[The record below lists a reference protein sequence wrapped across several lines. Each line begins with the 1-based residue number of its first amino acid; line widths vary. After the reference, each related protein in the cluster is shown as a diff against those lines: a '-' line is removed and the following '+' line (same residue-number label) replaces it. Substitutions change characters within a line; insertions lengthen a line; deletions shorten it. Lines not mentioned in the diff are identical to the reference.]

1 MSVAPRA
8 AAILAA
14 IGLLTALTSPAV
26 GLFATL
32 VLAGAVAADA
42 LAVRRAPEVVR
53 RVRSHLA
60 RGVTTPLHVE
70 ASPPGPGSVRLR
82 QPAPAAL
89 AIEPR
94 EGVGRLE
101 AAVTPRR
108 RGRHTL
114 GPVALRG
121 EGPLGLGR
129 WRHEGAG
136 EQEVTVYPDVPAA
149 RRLALAVR
157 QGRFR
162 AAGRLT
168 RGPLGLGTEFESIR
182 DYEPDDDI
190 RQVNWRASERMQRPM
205 SNQYRVEQD
214 REVMLLIDAGRLMA
228 SPLGDR
234 TRLDVAVDA
243 AVAVALVA
251 DVVGDRAGTLAFD
264 RQVRRQLA
272 PRRGGG
278 HGAIRALLDL
288 EPRAEEPD
296 YELAFRSVEGAKR
309 SLMLIFCDLLEETA
323 ARPLVDAVPVLSRRH
338 GAELHRRQL
347 HGGAPARLGDRG
359 SRAAHTRRLAA
370 VREDEPQQVADRS
383 VLDRQADDRPDEA
396 AVEDRQRGA
405 AEAEQ
410 DAAGDGQERHLDVV
424 GVDLAGQGGLLAR
437 RQVAGAA
444 RFGRALELPRHDP
457 ERRRR
462 VVERPDGGERERHE
476 EQREAEAQQQRA
488 LAHAL
493 PVAGGQEGPQRATPR
508 LGGVHA
514 LTRVGDEPLEPA
526 GHLLAGEQPSRQR
539 QIGRRGAVA
548 APEPQQRLGA
558 EALGPGAGLA
568 DERRELLPP
577 RRPIPCEAINI
588 HRQER
593 V

>member
-8 AAILAA
+8 AAVLAA
-14 IGLLTALTSPAV
+14 IGVLTALTSPAV
-26 GLFATL
+26 GLFAAL
-32 VLAGAVAADA
+32 VLAGAVLADA
-42 LAVRRAPEVVR
+42 LAVRRRPEVVR

-60 RGVTTPLHVE
+60 RGVPTPLRVE
-70 ASPPGPGSVRLR
+70 TNERVRMR

-89 AIEPR
+89 DIEPR

-101 AAVTPRR
+101 ATVTPQR

-114 GPVALRG
+114 QPVALRS

-129 WRHEGAG
+129 WRHAGGG
-136 EQEVTVYPDVPAA
+136 EQEITVYPDVPSA
-149 RRLALAVR
+149 RRLALAVQ

-190 RQVNWRASERMQRPM
+190 RQVNWRATERMQRPM

-228 SPLGDR
+228 SPLGER

-251 DVVGDRAGTLAFD
+251 DVLGDRAGTLAFD

-272 PRRGGG
+272 PRRAGG
-278 HGAIRALLDL
+278 HAVVRALLDL

-338 GAELHRRQL
+338 AVTVASVRDPDLDSVLATPPDDRHALGAQAVALDVLGARTRVAHMLRRAGAQVVEAPPTGCRPAASPPTCGRRQ
-347 HGGAPARLGDRG
+347 G
-359 SRAAHTRRLAA
+359 AAH
-370 VREDEPQQVADRS
+370 D
-383 VLDRQADDRPDEA
+383 
-396 AVEDRQRGA
+396 
-405 AEAEQ
+405 
-410 DAAGDGQERHLDVV
+410 
-424 GVDLAGQGGLLAR
+424 
-437 RQVAGAA
+437 
-444 RFGRALELPRHDP
+444 
-457 ERRRR
+457 
-462 VVERPDGGERERHE
+462 
-476 EQREAEAQQQRA
+476 
-488 LAHAL
+488 
-493 PVAGGQEGPQRATPR
+493 RAT
-508 LGGVHA
+508 A
-514 LTRVGDEPLEPA
+514 
-526 GHLLAGEQPSRQR
+526 
-539 QIGRRGAVA
+539 A
-548 APEPQQRLGA
+548 APSTR
-558 EALGPGAGLA
+558 
-568 DERRELLPP
+568 P
-577 RRPIPCEAINI
+577 RRPRRPPGRRAAAAGAG
-588 HRQER
+588 
-593 V
+593 

>member
-8 AAILAA
+8 AAVLAGIA
-14 IGLLTALTSPAV
+14 LLTAVTSVAV
-26 GLFATL
+26 GLLAAL
-32 VLAGAVAADA
+32 LLAGAVLADA

-53 RVRSHLA
+53 RIRSHLA
-60 RGVTTPLHVE
+60 RGVQAPLAVE
-70 ASPPGPGSVRLR
+70 TDGPGRVRVR

-94 EGVGRLE
+94 EGDGRLE
-101 AAVTPRR
+101 ATVTPRR

-114 GPVALRG
+114 KAVALRS

-162 AAGRLT
+162 PAGRLT

-190 RQVNWRASERMQRPM
+190 RQVNWRATERMQRPM

-251 DVVGDRAGTLAFD
+251 DVLGDRAGTLAFD
-264 RQVRRQLA
+264 RQVRRQLT

-278 HGAIRALLDL
+278 HGVIRALLDL
-288 EPRAEEPD
+288 EPRPEEPD

-309 SLMLIFCDLLEETA
+309 SLMMIFCDLLEETA
-323 ARPLVDAVPVLSRRH
+323 ARPLADAVPVLSRRH
-338 GAELHRRQL
+338 AVTVASVRDPDLDAVLAAPPHDRHGVGAQAVALDVLGARTRVAHMLRRAGAQVVE
-347 HGGAPARLGDRG
+347 APAGQLSAACVGAYL
-359 SRAAHTRRLAA
+359 RAKTR
-370 VREDEPQQVADRS
+370 
-383 VLDRQADDRPDEA
+383 
-396 AVEDRQRGA
+396 
-405 AEAEQ
+405 
-410 DAAGDGQERHLDVV
+410 
-424 GVDLAGQGGLLAR
+424 
-437 RQVAGAA
+437 
-444 RFGRALELPRHDP
+444 
-457 ERRRR
+457 
-462 VVERPDGGERERHE
+462 
-476 EQREAEAQQQRA
+476 
-488 LAHAL
+488 
-493 PVAGGQEGPQRATPR
+493 
-508 LGGVHA
+508 
-514 LTRVGDEPLEPA
+514 
-526 GHLLAGEQPSRQR
+526 
-539 QIGRRGAVA
+539 
-548 APEPQQRLGA
+548 
-558 EALGPGAGLA
+558 GLA
-568 DERRELLPP
+568 
-577 RRPIPCEAINI
+577 
-588 HRQER
+588 
-593 V
+593 